1 MEKEEVMIDG
11 LVKVLADKNLSEIN
25 YESKELK
32 IKIKKD
38 LVEDIEENIILEEEI
53 KEEEQVFTYITSTNI
68 GRFYFFDK
76 DGSPLINVGQQV
88 KIGQVIGYISTVGI
102 KTPIKSDK
110 AGVIEEILLKNGDIT
125 DYGKALIK
133 IK

>member
-1 MEKEEVMIDG
+1 MENEGKIVDELI
-11 LVKVLADKNLSEIN
+11 KVLSSKNLSEIK

-32 IKIKKD
+32 IKVKKD
-38 LVEDIEENIILEEEI
+38 LFEEVEEIEMEEE
-53 KEEEQVFTYITSTNI
+53 KQTTEELFSFVKSTNI

-76 DGSPLINVGQQV
+76 NGNSLIKVGQPV
-88 KIGQVIGYISTVGI
+88 KIGQIIGYISTVGI

-110 AGVIEEILLKNGDIT
+110 AGIIEEVLLKNGETT